1 MSISVFVAT
10 VSALF
15 FSTLARFDG
24 FDPGVSPNMSGV
36 PGLTQLKNLVGGV
49 MAAVIVLLV
58 LAAIASAVV
67 WAIGSISGRAGM
79 GSGGKTGVLI
89 SIMAA
94 IVVGASSF
102 LIKWA
107 SGIGQQIK
115 SDGLWDVY
123 STVGQTV
130 GWC

>member
-1 MSISVFVAT
+1 M
-10 VSALF
+10 SALF

-24 FDPGVSPNMSGV
+24 FDPGVSPNMSGI

-49 MAAVIVLLV
+49 MAAVIILLV

-89 SIMAA
+89 SIVAA
-94 IVVGASSF
+94 IVVGAASF

-107 SGIGQQIK
+107 SGIGQQIR
-115 SDGLWDVY
+115 SDGVWDVY
-123 STVGQTV
+123 TTVGQAV